1 MNRRSLFHKI
11 VTIIGV
17 ALVNAAACAGPE
29 VAPPGIENLTQQL
42 TSEDAKVAEEAR
54 AKLEGM
60 GAEVVP
66 ALFEKLPAAD
76 WTLRPRLLEVLS
88 ANGREFA
95 KKKLLE
101 GNNTERIYAALV
113 YELTRPIEADDFG
126 TPEFKAMVEALL
138 RAIKSEDKYLRATAA
153 VALVQDDKRNA
164 WFDHFHEL
172 VPALISSFDTEL
184 MIDRGHQ
191 PGPWD
196 VPFVAICVA
205 LDGLIGDR
213 LAYYELKATIDVNMR
228 RVLPEGARS
237 QRDRVLAL
245 VAARDEIEELR
256 TYWLE
261 WWNQHSKMSAAEVGT
276 LIIDRNLRI
285 LGTSSD
291 DRSSSGPKWTAQ
303 WSLEYWT
310 GADKGSFDEWK
321 AWWTIHR
328 RAYIGPK
335 SDG

>member
-1 MNRRSLFHKI
+1 MNRRRLFHEM
-11 VTIIGV
+11 TAIIGV
-17 ALVNAAACAGPE
+17 ALLNAAACAGP
-29 VAPPGIENLTQQL
+29 VDTPPGMEKLIQQL
-42 TSEDAKVAEEAR
+42 TSEDGKVAAEAR

-60 GAEVVP
+60 GADVVP
-66 ALFEKLPAAD
+66 ALFEKLLTAD

-95 KKKLLE
+95 KQKLLK
-101 GNNTERIYAALV
+101 GNESEKVYAALV
-113 YELTRPIEADDFG
+113 YELTRVGKAPDSG
-126 TPEFKAMVEALL
+126 TPEFKAMVEGLL
-138 RAIKSEDKYLRATAA
+138 RAIKTDDKYLRAAA
-153 VALVQDDKRNA
+153 GLALALDDKDTV
-164 WFDHFHEL
+164 WFDHFHEII
-172 VPALISSFDTEL
+172 PALISSFDTDLIIEH
-184 MIDRGHQ
+184 RHK

-196 VPFVAICVA
+196 VPFVAICDA

-213 LAYYELKATIDVNMR
+213 LAYHELKATIDENMR

-237 QRDRVLAL
+237 QHDRALAL
-245 VAARDEIEELR
+245 AAASDEIQKLR
-256 TYWLE
+256 TYWQE

-285 LGTSSD
+285 LGTTSD

-310 GADKGSFDEWK
+310 GIDKDSFDEWK

-328 RAYIGPK
+328 RAYNGPK
-335 SDG
+335 TDR